1 MLSRMCSVWSSL
13 NRLYYYG
20 VAVACFP
27 VVQATDRFK
36 LAASQCVRSPSP
48 LCLYRA
54 INKCSIINLV
64 SPNDGGL
71 GEKEEKTTLCLP
83 PNPFGKETE
92 NVTHGKAGARL

>member
-1 MLSRMCSVWSSL
+1 MCSVWSSL

-71 GEKEEKTTLCLP
+71 GEKEEKLLCVFLQTP
-83 PNPFGKETE
+83 WQRDRECHT
-92 NVTHGKAGARL
+92 R